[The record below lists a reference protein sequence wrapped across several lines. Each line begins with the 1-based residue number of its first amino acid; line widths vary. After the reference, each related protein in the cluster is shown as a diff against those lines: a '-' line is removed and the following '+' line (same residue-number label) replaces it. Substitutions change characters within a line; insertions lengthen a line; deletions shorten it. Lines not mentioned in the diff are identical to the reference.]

1 MFPYFPIIWPWLFQ
15 LWKQFIEFGDVP
27 RVGRSCSQAPELV
40 GQAPDQPAPPP
51 APCEATT
58 VPQLLEFNCFT
69 LFYCMYSSFL
79 ILLISIKNGRSSVSN
94 WRVFALVYYTSYH
107 VWSACS
113 PLIDDPLFEWGTSPQ
128 SGWLTNPEVLP
139 WFSCFFSEAVWL
151 MINNGLAS
159 WLNSNDLTT
168 SP

>member
-1 MFPYFPIIWPWLFQ
+1 M
-15 LWKQFIEFGDVP
+15 E
-27 RVGRSCSQAPELV
+27 RSCSQAPELV
-40 GQAPDQPAPPP
+40 GQAPDQPAPPPAPPP

-107 VWSACS
+107 V
-113 PLIDDPLFEWGTSPQ
+113 
-128 SGWLTNPEVLP
+128 
-139 WFSCFFSEAVWL
+139 
-151 MINNGLAS
+151 
-159 WLNSNDLTT
+159 
-168 SP
+168 